1 MYATF
6 LGVSFWFCS
15 IRIHFI
21 HLCAVPSP
29 CPRSAA
35 ALVLADADS
44 GLGADALARERRRAE
59 LDGLLAVVGD
69 HGEGR
74 ADVEL
79 GVVGALGHGDHVGG
93 EDVLLG
99 HGVGEEEQ
107 KEMNRQRTVVVLCVK
122 FSDFSFT
129 HGAEPKGIFVHCCI

>member
-1 MYATF
+1 MTEPPTVKVIGE
-6 LGVSFWFCS
+6 LGHEEGDMMCVEVAEYTL
-15 IRIHFI
+15 R
-21 HLCAVPSP
+21 
-29 CPRSAA
+29 

-59 LDGLLAVVGD
+59 LDALLAVVGD

-79 GVVGALGHGDHVGG
+79 GVVGALGHCDHVGG

-107 KEMNRQRTVVVLCVK
+107 KEMTRQRTVVVLCVK